1 MDQVGNLH
9 PNQLVPLL
17 QSIFPGVRANAL
29 IAITRLSAS
38 ENSLTSEDLTT
49 LCQLLFQEENQNVA
63 RLWCNLISQWV
74 RQHQCVPPIVLD
86 LLTEIPSRLSAQ
98 HLFEGGTARAM
109 MDALKATAQS
119 EAQSLDSAALSQVVR
134 KLLLSIHIV
143 QVRNSESEMID
154 LLSAMNRLDRQLLAT
169 LIHEDCPL
177 LAGHGWVRN
186 IFAVVKTV
194 RRVEGQRSELLD
206 KISAVDWCTP
216 EIRSVIL
223 EVRGG

>member
-1 MDQVGNLH
+1 
-9 PNQLVPLL
+9 L

-29 IAITRLSAS
+29 SEIAHLSTS
-38 ENSLTSEDLTT
+38 ENSLTHDDLTT

-109 MDALKATAQS
+109 MDALKAIAQS

-154 LLSAMNRLDRQLLAT
+154 LLSAMNRLDRQLLSI

-177 LAGHGWVRN
+177 LARHGWVRN
-186 IFAVVKTV
+186 IFAVVKTI
-194 RRVEGQRSELLD
+194 RRVEGQRSELLNN
-206 KISAVDWCTP
+206 ILAADWCTP

>member
-1 MDQVGNLH
+1 
-9 PNQLVPLL
+9 
-17 QSIFPGVRANAL
+17 
-29 IAITRLSAS
+29 
-38 ENSLTSEDLTT
+38 
-49 LCQLLFQEENQNVA
+49 
-63 RLWCNLISQWV
+63 
-74 RQHQCVPPIVLD
+74 VLD